1 MTGFDLPHRMGPRP
15 RTTAP
20 SLDRPFP
27 HQQLDQLAPEQFQ
40 EVLFQ
45 RAASLPH
52 VRVGRSLVSLPE
64 SRAFHLDAD
73 AANGPPAAFQRKT
86 EFAHIHTDNDG
97 SLHLT
102 LPAALYDEVLA
113 TGWGEPHPVSGTM
126 MLFGPRSDAEVEV
139 AWVVLHA
146 SWQWAATG
154 SVTPSLDL
162 PTFLAPSGGG
172 VG

>member
-1 MTGFDLPHRMGPRP
+1 MTSFHLPIRPGPRP

-20 SLDRPFP
+20 TRERPFP

-52 VRVGRSLVSLPE
+52 VWVGRSLVSLPE

-73 AANGPPAAFQRKT
+73 AADGPPAAFQRKT

-102 LPAALYDEVLA
+102 LPPGLYEEVLA

-126 MLFGPRSDAEVEV
+126 MLFGPRDDEEVEV
-139 AWVVLHA
+139 AWVILQA
-146 SWQWAATG
+146 SWRWAATG
-154 SVTPSLDL
+154 RAL
-162 PTFLAPSGGG
+162 PPADHPTVPNPMEA
-172 VG
+172 